1 MSYDDLMEAEE
12 DMGMVGLELE
22 QIVGLEGIRTWENLD
37 PVMRQRLTEAIAP
50 GCQPD
55 YLLYPPTQE
64 ALGQIMT
71 LAGTHRQRVL
81 PTGHSSKLHWGGLVR
96 DPNWIISTKYLDHIV
111 EHAVG
116 DFTLTVEAGMKLAD
130 IQATLAKTGQF
141 LAIDPTYAQTATI
154 GGIVATGDTGSW
166 RQRYN
171 SVRDQLIGISFC
183 RYDGQ
188 IVKAGGRVVK
198 NVAGYDLM
206 KLLTGSFGTLGMIT
220 QLTFRLYPLP
230 EASQTV
236 VLTGEAGAIAS
247 AVQTLLSSSLTPVA
261 ADLLSTQLV
270 ANLDIGTGLG
280 LMVQFQSLPQSVA
293 EQSRRVL
300 EWGEKLGLS
309 GGSYGEEDEVELWRR
324 SRNLMESPFSTPRIL
339 GKMGVKSTAAVMA
352 FTQLDAMFPQ
362 QAMGLIHVG
371 SGLGKVAI
379 ATERLGTAT
388 SKWRS
393 ICQSHNGFLT
403 VLEAPISVKQQI
415 DIWGYNGKAIGIM
428 KQLKHKFDSENVL
441 SPGRFI
447 V

>member
-1 MSYDDLMEAEE
+1 MEAEE
-12 DMGMVGLELE
+12 DMGMMALELE

-37 PVMRQRLTEAIAP
+37 PIMQQRLTEAIAP

-55 YLLYPPTQE
+55 YLLYPQTQE
-64 ALGQIMT
+64 TLGQIMT
-71 LAGTHRQRVL
+71 LASTHRQCVL
-81 PTGHSSKLHWGGLVR
+81 PTGHSSKLHWGGWVR
-96 DPNWIISTKYLDHIV
+96 DPNWIISTKHLDRIV

-116 DFTLTVEAGMKLAD
+116 DLTLTVEAGMKLAD

-141 LAIDPTYAQTATI
+141 LAIDPTYAQTASI

-206 KLLTGSFGTLGMIT
+206 KLLTGSYGTLGIIT

-236 VLTGEAGAIAS
+236 VLTGDAIAIAP

-280 LMVQFQSLPQSVA
+280 LMVQFQSLPESVA
-293 EQSRRVL
+293 EQSQRVL
-300 EWGEKLGLS
+300 EWGAQLGLS
-309 GGSYGEEDEVELWRR
+309 GGSYGGGDEVELWRR
-324 SRNLMESPFSTPRIL
+324 SRILMESPVSTPRIL
-339 GKMGVKSTAAVMA
+339 GKMGVKPTAAVTT

-379 ATERLGTAT
+379 ATERLGTAV

-393 ICQSHNGFLT
+393 ICQSHSGFLT
-403 VLEAPISVKQQI
+403 VLEAPLSIKPQI
-415 DIWGYNGKAIGIM
+415 DIWGYNGNAIGMM
-428 KQLKHKFDSENVL
+428 KQLKHKFDPENLL

>member
-1 MSYDDLMEAEE
+1 
-12 DMGMVGLELE
+12 MGAMASELK
-22 QIVGLEGIRTWENLD
+22 QIVGIEGIRTWENLD
-37 PVMRQRLTEAIAP
+37 PVVRQRLVEAIVP

-55 YLLYPPTQE
+55 YVLSPPNPE
-64 ALGQIMT
+64 ALGKVMA
-71 LAGTHRQRVL
+71 LAFENRQRIL
-81 PTGHSSKLHWGGLVR
+81 PKGHGSKLHWGGLVR
-96 DPNWIISTKYLDHIV
+96 DPNWIVSTERLDGII

-141 LAIDPTYAQTATI
+141 LAIDPGYAQTASI
-154 GGIVATGDTGSW
+154 GGIVATGDAGSW
-166 RQRYN
+166 RQQYN

-206 KLLTGSFGTLGMIT
+206 KLLTGSYGTLGIIT
-220 QLTFRLYPLP
+220 QLTFRLHPLP

-236 VLTGEAGAIAS
+236 VLTGEAEAIAS
-247 AVQTLLSSSLTPVA
+247 ALQTLLSSSLTPIA
-261 ADLLSTQLV
+261 ADLLSSQMV

-280 LMVQFQSLPQSVA
+280 LMVQFQSLPESVA

-300 EWGEKLGLS
+300 EWGDKLGLS
-309 GGSYGEEDEVELWRR
+309 GGSYGEGDEVELWRR
-324 SRNLMESPFSTPRIL
+324 SKTLMESPLSTPRIL
-339 GKMGVKSTAAVMA
+339 GKMGVKSTAAVTA
-352 FTQLDAMFPQ
+352 LIQLDAMFPQ

-379 ATERLGTAT
+379 AAERLGTAT

-393 ICQSHNGFLT
+393 ICQSHGGFLT

-415 DIWGYNGKAIGIM
+415 DIWGYNGNSIEMM
-428 KQLKHKFDSENVL
+428 KQLKHKFDPENLL

>member
-1 MSYDDLMEAEE
+1 
-12 DMGMVGLELE
+12 MGAMASELQ
-22 QIVGLEGIRTWENLD
+22 QIVGIEGIRTWENLD
-37 PVMRQRLTEAIAP
+37 PSVRQRLTEAIAL
-50 GCQPD
+50 GCQPEG
-55 YLLYPPTQE
+55 LLYPQTQE
-64 ALGQIMT
+64 ELGQTIA
-71 LAGTHRQRVL
+71 LLYQNRQRVI
-81 PTGHSSKLHWGGLVR
+81 PTGHGSKIYWGGLVR
-96 DPNWIISTKYLDHIV
+96 DPNWIVSTEHLDRIV
-111 EHAVG
+111 EHAVA

-130 IQATLAKTGQF
+130 IQPTLAKTGQF
-141 LAIDPTYAQTATI
+141 LAIDPTYAQTATL

-206 KLLTGSFGTLGMIT
+206 KLLTGSFGTLGIIT

-236 VLTGEAGAIAS
+236 VLTGNAEAIAS

-280 LMVQFQSLPQSVA
+280 LMVQFQSLLESVA

-309 GGSYGEEDEVELWRR
+309 GGSYGEGDEVELWRR
-324 SRNLMESPFSTPRIL
+324 SRSLMESPFSTPRIL
-339 GKMGVKSTAAVMA
+339 GKMGVKPTAAVTA

-379 ATERLGTAT
+379 ATERLGTAV

-415 DIWGYNGKAIGIM
+415 DIWGYNGNALAMM
-428 KQLKHKFDSENVL
+428 KQLKSKFDPENLL

>member
-1 MSYDDLMEAEE
+1 
-12 DMGMVGLELE
+12 MGAMASELE
-22 QIVGLEGIRTWENLD
+22 QIVGIEGIGTWENLD
-37 PVMRQRLTEAIAP
+37 PSMQQRLAEAIAP
-50 GCQPD
+50 GCQPNGV
-55 YLLYPPTQE
+55 LYPQTQVE
-64 ALGQIMT
+64 LGEIMT
-71 LAGTHRQRVL
+71 LAFQNRQRIL
-81 PTGHSSKLHWGGLVR
+81 PTGQGSKLHWGGLVR
-96 DPNWIISTKYLDHIV
+96 NPNWIVSTKHLDGMI
-111 EHAVG
+111 EHAVA
-116 DFTLTVEAGMKLAD
+116 DFTLTVEAGIKLAD

-141 LAIDPTYAQTATI
+141 LAIDPTYAHTATL

-206 KLLTGSFGTLGMIT
+206 KLLTGSYGTLGIIT

-236 VLTGEAGAIAS
+236 VLTGEALALAS
-247 AVQTLLSSSLTPVA
+247 AVQTLLASSLTPVA

-270 ANLDIGTGLG
+270 VNLDIGTGLG
-280 LMVQFQSLPQSVA
+280 LMVQFQGLSESVA

-309 GGSYGEEDEVELWRR
+309 VGNYGEGDEVELWRR
-324 SRNLMESPFSTPRIL
+324 SRNLMESPFSTPKIV
-339 GKMGVKSTAAVMA
+339 GKMGVKSTAAVTA

-379 ATERLGTAT
+379 AVERLGTAA

-403 VLEAPISVKQQI
+403 VLEAPLSVKQQI
-415 DIWGYNGKAIGIM
+415 DIWGYHGNAIGMM
-428 KQLKHKFDSENVL
+428 KQLKQKFDPENLL
-441 SPGRFI
+441 SPDRFI

>member
-1 MSYDDLMEAEE
+1 
-12 DMGMVGLELE
+12 MGAMASELE
-22 QIVGLEGIRTWENLD
+22 QIVGLEGLRTRENLD

-55 YLLYPPTQE
+55 CMLYPQTQE
-64 ALGQIMT
+64 ELGKVLTIAFQ
-71 LAGTHRQRVL
+71 HRQRVL
-81 PTGHSSKLHWGGLVR
+81 PTGQGSKLHWGGLVR
-96 DPNWIISTKYLDHIV
+96 DPNWIVSTQCLDRIV

-130 IQATLAKTGQF
+130 IQATLAQTGQF
-141 LAIDPTYAQTATI
+141 LAIDPTFAQMATI

-171 SVRDQLIGISFC
+171 GVRDQLIGISFC

-188 IVKAGGRVVK
+188 LVKAGGRVVK

-206 KLLTGSFGTLGMIT
+206 KLLTGSFGTLGIIT

-236 VLTGEAGAIAS
+236 VLTGEAEAIAQ

-270 ANLDIGTGLG
+270 ANLDIGMGMG
-280 LMVQFQSLPQSVA
+280 LMVQFQSLPESVA

-300 EWGEKLGLS
+300 EWGEQLGLS
-309 GGSYGEEDEVELWRR
+309 GGSYGEGDEVELWRR
-324 SRNLMESPFSTPRIL
+324 SRSLMESPFSTPKIL
-339 GKMGVKSTAAVMA
+339 GKMGVKPTTAVAA
-352 FTQLDAMFPQ
+352 LTQLDAMFPQ

-379 ATERLGTAT
+379 AAERLGTAT

-393 ICQSHNGFLT
+393 ICQSHSGFLT
-403 VLEAPISVKQQI
+403 VLEAPMAVKRRI
-415 DIWGYNGKAIGIM
+415 DIWGYNNNALEIM
-428 KQLKHKFDSENVL
+428 KQLKSKFDPENLL
-441 SPGRFI
+441 SPDRF
-447 V
+447 VV

>member
-1 MSYDDLMEAEE
+1 MEAEE
-12 DMGMVGLELE
+12 DMGMMALELE

-37 PVMRQRLTEAIAP
+37 PIMQQRLTEAIAP

-55 YLLYPPTQE
+55 YLLYPQTQE
-64 ALGQIMT
+64 TLGQIMT
-71 LAGTHRQRVL
+71 LASTHRQCVL
-81 PTGHSSKLHWGGLVR
+81 PTGHSSKLHWGGWVR
-96 DPNWIISTKYLDHIV
+96 DPNWIISTKHLDRIV

-116 DFTLTVEAGMKLAD
+116 DLTLTVEAGMKLAD
-130 IQATLAKTGQF
+130 IQATLAKTRQF
-141 LAIDPTYAQTATI
+141 LAIDPTYAQTASI

-206 KLLTGSFGTLGMIT
+206 KLLTGSYGTLGIIT

-236 VLTGEAGAIAS
+236 VLTGDAIAIAP

-280 LMVQFQSLPQSVA
+280 LMVQFQSLPESVA
-293 EQSRRVL
+293 EQSQRVL
-300 EWGEKLGLS
+300 EWGAQLGLS
-309 GGSYGEEDEVELWRR
+309 GGSYGGGDEVELWRR
-324 SRNLMESPFSTPRIL
+324 SRILMESPVSTPRIL
-339 GKMGVKSTAAVMA
+339 GKMGVKPTAAVTT

-379 ATERLGTAT
+379 ATERLGTAV

-393 ICQSHNGFLT
+393 ICQSHSGFLT
-403 VLEAPISVKQQI
+403 VLEAPLSIKPQI
-415 DIWGYNGKAIGIM
+415 DIWGYNGNAIGMM
-428 KQLKHKFDSENVL
+428 KQLKHKFDPENLL